1 MMSLDDIALDLA
13 RSMFICSDK
22 HQSLKEPWLFMF
34 HIDDWVRLEQSWI
47 SMNQTEKMNLVED
60 AKKHLEMLESNFP
73 LVYDIIVNRII
84 FANDKSIDHLLHGSS
99 I

>member
-1 MMSLDDIALDLA
+1 MISLDDIALELA

-34 HIDDWVRLEQSWI
+34 NINDWVRLEQSWI
-47 SMNQTEKMNLVED
+47 SMNQTEKMHLVED
-60 AKKHLEMLESNFP
+60 AKKHLEMLKSNFP
-73 LVYDIIVNRII
+73 LVYDIITTRMIPANNR
-84 FANDKSIDHLLHGSS
+84 SIEHLLHGSS